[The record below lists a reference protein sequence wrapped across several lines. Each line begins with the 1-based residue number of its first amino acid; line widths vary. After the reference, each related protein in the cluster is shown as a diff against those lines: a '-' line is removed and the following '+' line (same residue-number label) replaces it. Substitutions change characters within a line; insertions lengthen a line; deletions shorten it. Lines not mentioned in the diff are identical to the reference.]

1 MKAWT
6 AAEREAMRADVPA
19 RALDATVAG
28 RSLRAVA
35 RDALA
40 LSRAGLGRRGFKD
53 ASGADETRYLDPLD
67 AIAASGRT
75 QAHDLLERYHGRWG
89 GSVLPAFRECVF

>member
-1 MKAWT
+1 
-6 AAEREAMRADVPA
+6 
-19 RALDATVAG
+19 VACE
-28 RSLRAVA
+28 
-35 RDALA
+35 ALA
-40 LSRAGLGRRGFKD
+40 LARGGLARRRFQD

-75 QAHDLLERYHGRWG
+75 QAHELLDRYHGPWG